1 MESTVVKIIEKY
13 LEFQKKKEQKGYSDE
28 LRLLYDDDA
37 KFYLKKGYPKEIALH
52 ADTIISF
59 WTIYSHLL
67 EIEAGWK
74 TYKTSTKSLESL
86 LYQIRSKRRNDYTS
100 NIIKVNDSLED
111 FAKVVYSEGN
121 YMLLP
126 LGKRKMNNE
135 RYERFEDRIDMTLFH
150 LFAEGELSHYF
161 ANDNEIVTWIRKEKL
176 DILFVDCDIRRE
188 SIIWLVE
195 NNKKITDMDSSEI
208 YAYIDSAISFIKKRS
223 M

>member
-1 MESTVVKIIEKY
+1 MYKI
-13 LEFQKKKEQKGYSDE
+13 
-28 LRLLYDDDA
+28 RN
-37 KFYLKKGYPKEIALH
+37 
-52 ADTIISF
+52 
-59 WTIYSHLL
+59 
-67 EIEAGWK
+67 
-74 TYKTSTKSLESL
+74 
-86 LYQIRSKRRNDYTS
+86 KRRNNYTA

-111 FAKVVYSEGN
+111 FAKVVYTEGN

-195 NNKKITDMDSSEI
+195 NNKKITDMESSEI
-208 YAYIDSAISFIKKRS
+208 YAYVDSAISFIKKRS
-223 M
+223 MWTKTM